1 MINIQPFII
10 NSNTNL
16 SIRIFFKSFIW
27 DKIIWKYEIIFRKDF
42 DNSDS
47 IYESLCDNIWEIL
60 FKLWL
65 SEEEDE
71 ERLLQCFREV
81 CYKIQKQT
89 ESKSEWREKPLEIK
103 KEVIPE
109 EVQDAIEISKKAMDY
124 QKRIAEMT
132 IEIQKDKN
140 DYIKKHWTFIEKTI
154 NFLK

>member
-10 NSNTNL
+10 NSNTDL
-16 SIRIFFKSFIW
+16 STTIFFKSFIW
-27 DKIIWKYEIIFRKDF
+27 DKTIGKFEIKFYDKT
-42 DNSDS
+42 SDS
-47 IYESLCDNIWEIL
+47 IYQLLCSRKSQIL
-60 FKLWL
+60 NDLWL
-65 SEEEDE
+65 SEEDLV
-71 ERLLQCFREV
+71 RLLDCFRDV
-81 CYKIQKQT
+81 CYKIHKQT
-89 ESKSEWREKPLEIK
+89 EPKTQWKERSLEVK

-140 DYIKKHWTFIEKTI
+140 EYIKKHWTFIEKTI